1 MFSLEIVI
9 NVLDDVRHTFSGQ
22 NQAWLCVLLLWVCLS
37 MLFGECCRKHT
48 EKLFTKTRI
57 RIVQLYVCG
66 HTILIYNDNFTNN
79 GHYNK
84 LCSDEQWKS
93 WKIITFNFSH
103 ENFSIWAFALFD
115 LAESYAHRATARKR
129 EREMERERES
139 EIESHRGHLKLI
151 SLVVADGKWRET
163 FGE

>member
-1 MFSLEIVI
+1 MFATLFLAKTKNGHV
-9 NVLDDVRHTFSGQ
+9 HCG
-22 NQAWLCVLLLWVCLS
+22 CMCLS

-84 LCSDEQWKS
+84 LCLDEQ
-93 WKIITFNFSH
+93 
-103 ENFSIWAFALFD
+103 
-115 LAESYAHRATARKR
+115 
-129 EREMERERES
+129 
-139 EIESHRGHLKLI
+139 
-151 SLVVADGKWRET
+151 
-163 FGE
+163 